1 MIRVP
6 DQASEL
12 LMSRICHLMEHD
24 RLFLRSKLKISDI
37 AALLGSNSHYVSE
50 CIKAHRACPFSQFI
64 NQYRIAY
71 AKQLMQAWP
80 DKKIAA
86 VAIESGFANEMSFFR
101 NFKQV
106 EGVTPR
112 EWLNKNKK

>member
-1 MIRVP
+1 
-6 DQASEL
+6 
-12 LMSRICHLMEHD
+12 
-24 RLFLRSKLKISDI
+24 
-37 AALLGSNSHYVSE
+37 
-50 CIKAHRACPFSQFI
+50 
-64 NQYRIAY
+64 
-71 AKQLMQAWP
+71 MQAWP